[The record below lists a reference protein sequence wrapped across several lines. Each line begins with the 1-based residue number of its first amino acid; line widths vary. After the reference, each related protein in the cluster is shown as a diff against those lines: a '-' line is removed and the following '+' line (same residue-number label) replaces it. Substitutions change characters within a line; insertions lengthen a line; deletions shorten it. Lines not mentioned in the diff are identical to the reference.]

1 MFFDFWGFSILFYCE
16 MGLLAIS
23 YFLFGNYFFYKNDYN
38 KLIRIT
44 AGFTLSMLIITLLYS
59 FNLSISTYSK
69 LITTIGFIYSFTLF
83 VFWLKKR
90 DSFPNELKIILFR
103 LSSLS
108 IITSFFV
115 FSSIQNDIYR
125 YIIKNLT
132 DHESY
137 LYFNIKMFDEVSKY
151 EDNIANNNYDTAI
164 QAAKSAITYGK
175 KWKNYEKNEY
185 QYFSGTYDML
195 YKSYTKKAQHLYDNK
210 KYNEA
215 LKNYFLVD
223 SIFNLKEYKT
233 DFLKKKK
240 TNLYWNRF
248 DILKSYNKINDF
260 TSYDIEI
267 NYIIEN
273 YSKHNDSI
281 SIDYYYILENM
292 IDNYSKRDF
301 HKDVIE
307 LNKTSFKILRKDS
320 LNNISYYKS
329 RYLSLVKT
337 YLVTDSID
345 NSKKYLKKY
354 LKISKEKDCTYL
366 LYNSL
371 INEKSNLNLALISAK
386 KCYDCFSKK
395 EKLNIR
401 NTFYSSLLLSR
412 LHLANS
418 NYSEFS
424 KQLKVT
430 KKWLLKNKDYKL
442 NLPYTTL
449 LESNYNDIIGNYHNA
464 KQLYSK
470 TKKEFKNIETKGDE
484 LFFIDLKIAL
494 LNNELNI
501 DFNRR
506 DINKEGINYIS
517 SFDYMFPSN
526 TDIYNDIANL
536 NINFKQTLADSL
548 FSITL
553 DIHKK
558 YNIKNSPNIG
568 IALNGLGLIEF
579 NNKNY
584 TKADSLFTKSIKT
597 FDNYYPENNNFN
609 QIISYLNISES
620 KLKQKKTSLSSFYLK
635 KAIQV
640 NNNSFGK
647 KQSVYNFYITVL
659 NADIY
664 FENKKKTLAIKEY
677 EKALILG
684 KKYYSKDH
692 PLILDLT
699 KKIDNLNF
707 NKLK

>member
-1 MFFDFWGFSILFYCE
+1 

-240 TNLYWNRF
+240 TNQYWNRF

-371 INEKSNLNLALISAK
+371 INEKSNINLALISAK

-395 EKLNIR
+395 EKLNIL

-412 LHLANS
+412 LYLANS
-418 NYSEFS
+418 NYSDFS